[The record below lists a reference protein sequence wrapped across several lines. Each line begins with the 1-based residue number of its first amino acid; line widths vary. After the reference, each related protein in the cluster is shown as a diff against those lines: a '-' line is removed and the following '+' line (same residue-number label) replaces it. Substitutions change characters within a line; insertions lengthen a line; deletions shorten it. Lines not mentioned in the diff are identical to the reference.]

1 MKDGQR
7 LRSIRNIGI
16 MAHIDA
22 GKTTTTERILFY
34 TGRVHRIGEVDDGA
48 ATMDWME
55 LEKERG
61 ITITSAATTCF
72 WRDYRINIID
82 TPGHVDFTVEVER
95 SLRVLDGAV
104 VIFCAVGGV
113 EPQSETVWRQADRY
127 RIPRVAFINKMD
139 RVGADYD
146 QAVSMMR
153 TRLGAHPV
161 PIQLPI
167 GSEDLFAGIIDLI
180 KMKAVV
186 YDESTQ
192 GATFHEEEIPRDLV
206 DRARRDR
213 EGLLEAISHYDE
225 GVLERYSA
233 GEKITAQEVRQALRS
248 ATIDTKLVPV
258 LCGAA
263 IRNKGVQRLLDAVV
277 DFLPSP
283 TDVPP
288 MIGTNPKTGEIEE
301 RKADAREPLAALTFK
316 IQSDPFAGKLAFTR
330 IYSGRL
336 RSGLRV
342 YNTANERRER
352 ITRLLSMHANNR
364 EEVESASA
372 GDIVAIVGLRSVRT
386 GHTLCDERH
395 PITLETMQFPEPVMS
410 VAIEPK
416 TKADEDRLSTAMR
429 KLEEEDPTFTVRLDP
444 ETGQTIISGMG
455 ELHLEVL
462 VDRMLRESAVGANV
476 GKPQVSYK
484 ETILEAASGEG
495 RFIRQTGGK
504 GQYGHVVLDLEP
516 RGRGQGFEFVDALRG
531 EVVPREF
538 VPSIEQGIRG
548 AMENGV
554 LGGYPVVDVRAI
566 LKNGSYHE
574 VDSSEI
580 AFKIAGAMAFEDA
593 ARNAHPILL
602 EPLMNVEIVVPEVY
616 VGDIL
621 GDLNGRRGRIMGIA
635 ARKDRQ
641 VIAAVVPLSE
651 MFGYATTL
659 RSLSQGRA
667 HHAMQFAQYA
677 EMPQVLADRL
687 LTRIQ
692 RR

>member
-1 MKDGQR
+1 
-7 LRSIRNIGI
+7 
-16 MAHIDA
+16 
-22 GKTTTTERILFY
+22 
-34 TGRVHRIGEVDDGA
+34 
-48 ATMDWME
+48 
-55 LEKERG
+55 
-61 ITITSAATTCF
+61 
-72 WRDYRINIID
+72 
-82 TPGHVDFTVEVER
+82 
-95 SLRVLDGAV
+95 
-104 VIFCAVGGV
+104 
-113 EPQSETVWRQADRY
+113 
-127 RIPRVAFINKMD
+127 
-139 RVGADYD
+139 
-146 QAVSMMR
+146 
-153 TRLGAHPV
+153 
-161 PIQLPI
+161 
-167 GSEDLFAGIIDLI
+167 
-180 KMKAVV
+180 
-186 YDESTQ
+186 
-192 GATFHEEEIPRDLV
+192 
-206 DRARRDR
+206 
-213 EGLLEAISHYDE
+213 
-225 GVLERYSA
+225 
-233 GEKITAQEVRQALRS
+233 
-248 ATIDTKLVPV
+248 
-258 LCGAA
+258 
-263 IRNKGVQRLLDAVV
+263 
-277 DFLPSP
+277 
-283 TDVPP
+283 
-288 MIGTNPKTGEIEE
+288 
-301 RKADAREPLAALTFK
+301 
-316 IQSDPFAGKLAFTR
+316 
-330 IYSGRL
+330 
-336 RSGLRV
+336 
-342 YNTANERRER
+342 
-352 ITRLLSMHANNR
+352 
-364 EEVESASA
+364 VESASA

-416 TKADEDRLSTAMR
+416 TKADEDRLSAAMR

-462 VDRMLRESAVGANV
+462 VDRMLREFTVGANV
-476 GKPQVSYK
+476 GRPQVSYK
-484 ETILEAASGEG
+484 ETILEGASGEG
-495 RFIRQTGGK
+495 RFVRQTGGK
-504 GQYGHVVLDLEP
+504 GQYGHVFLDLEP

-531 EVVPREF
+531 ETIPREF

-580 AFKIAGAMAFEDA
+580 AFKIAAAMAFEDA

-602 EPLMNVEIVVPEVY
+602 EPLMTVEIVVPEIY
-616 VGDIL
+616 VGDVL

-667 HHAMQFAQYA
+667 HHTMQFAQYA